1 MSTHKKININ
11 MVEVNKNIFP
21 DEIHLKDLGIH
32 KGTRKFE
39 LLQDFKCNYYDG
51 NVVTVQKGFI
61 TDGVSV
67 PKFAWGIIGP
77 FGSAFPAA
85 LIHDWLF
92 SPFNKKYNWRESNWM
107 FLKLMKDCG
116 VNFVERQVIYAAV
129 VAGSYPIWKKRFEN
143 YGIK

>member
-1 MSTHKKININ
+1 
-11 MVEVNKNIFP
+11 MVDVNKNVFP

-39 LLQDFKCNYYDG
+39 LLQDFRCFYNG
-51 NVVTVQKGFI
+51 TLIVVPKGFI

-67 PKFAWGIIGP
+67 PRFAWGIIGP

-85 LIHDWLF
+85 LVHDWLF
-92 SPFNKKYNWRESNWM
+92 SPYNTKYTWKESNWI
-107 FLKLMKDCG
+107 FYKLMKECG
-116 VNFVERQVIYAAV
+116 VNFLQRQIIYSALIV
-129 VAGSYPIWKKRFEN
+129 GSYPVWKKRYNN